1 VPAFRSD
8 HTTGRKNLI
17 GPKIREARIGAKPRL
32 TQAELSARL
41 ETLGVHIDRA
51 GISKIENQE
60 RIVTDTELVGLAK
73 ALKVGVAWL
82 LESK

>member
-1 VPAFRSD
+1 MIAFRS
-8 HTTGRKNLI
+8 HYITGKKNLI
-17 GPKIREARIGAKPRL
+17 GPKIREARIAAKPHL

-60 RIVTDTELVGLAK
+60 RIVTDAELVALAK
-73 ALKVGVAWL
+73 ALKVSVPWL